1 MEDLLP
7 TVIALSSFL
16 RGRLD
21 QLTPATPMSL
31 HGLTLLATLTFSI
44 TSKDKAKYYI
54 QMAISISVIPRIT
67 VELMVSI
74 TKCKR
79 MGLTHNMN
87 VLITSSARRLAK
99 VTNSDTSDTNYQ
111 PYIFTP
117 GNIKTCINIT

>member
-1 MEDLLP
+1 MGDLLP
-7 TVIALSSFL
+7 TVIALPSFL

-44 TSKDKAKYYI
+44 KCKDKANYCNL
-54 QMAISISVIPRIT
+54 MAISISVISRIT
-67 VELMVSI
+67 EQLMVSI

-87 VLITSSARRLAK
+87 VLMARSAKRLAK

-117 GNIKTCINIT
+117 GNIKTCINIS